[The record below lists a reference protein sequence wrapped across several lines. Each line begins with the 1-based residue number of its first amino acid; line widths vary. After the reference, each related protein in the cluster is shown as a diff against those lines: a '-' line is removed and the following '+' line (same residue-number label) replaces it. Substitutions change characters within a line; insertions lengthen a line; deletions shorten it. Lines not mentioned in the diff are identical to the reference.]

1 MHLNAAVVFD
11 EAEFAK
17 AIHEEADPRAGG
29 PDHLC
34 QGFLGDL
41 RDQAF
46 RFARHAEL
54 RHQEE
59 NPGQPLFAGV
69 EKLVHQVSLRAHA
82 AGKEK
87 LEEKIG
93 ASMLFV
99 HHADHLRPL
108 YFEGSTGDASRSC
121 RQAASQGSGNRLFS
135 YKVAYGEQGN
145 GGFLTCCRNDRQL
158 SSPLEQIKN
167 GVGLASLGKEGLVW
181 LELVDPSAQASTG

>member
-1 MHLNAAVVFD
+1 MYLNAAVVFD

-17 AIHEEADPRAGG
+17 AIHEEADPGPGG

-46 RFARHAEL
+46 RFAWHAEL

-69 EKLVHQVSLRAHA
+69 EKLVHQVSLGAHA
-82 AGKEK
+82 ASKEK
-87 LEEKIG
+87 LKEKIG
-93 ASMLFV
+93 ERVLLV

-108 YFEGSTGDASRSC
+108 YFERST
-121 RQAASQGSGNRLFS
+121 
-135 YKVAYGEQGN
+135 
-145 GGFLTCCRNDRQL
+145 
-158 SSPLEQIKN
+158 
-167 GVGLASLGKEGLVW
+167 
-181 LELVDPSAQASTG
+181 